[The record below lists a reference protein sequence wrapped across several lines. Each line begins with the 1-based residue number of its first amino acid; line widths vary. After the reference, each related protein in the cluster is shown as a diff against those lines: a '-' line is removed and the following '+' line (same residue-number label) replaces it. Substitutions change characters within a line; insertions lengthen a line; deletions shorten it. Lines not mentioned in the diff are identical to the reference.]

1 MIFLDAAATTPVRRE
16 VLEAM
21 WPYLSGEFGNPSSH
35 HSLGEAA
42 ATALAE
48 ARSAVAKV
56 LNCRAG
62 EVTFTSGGTEAD
74 NLAVKGIAL
83 ARQAAELGG
92 VGAGEHQRHAGQRLG
107 LCRVGAAHARM
118 GVRRAQHE
126 AVEQAGR
133 RMIGDVAAG
142 AAQERVV
149 LPAGDGLTATEF
161 GPWHALAPIRVYSAG
176 AAGCGAGAWRL
187 ALSAIQRQTT

>member
-1 MIFLDAAATTPVRRE
+1 
-16 VLEAM
+16 
-21 WPYLSGEFGNPSSH
+21 
-35 HSLGEAA
+35 
-42 ATALAE
+42 
-48 ARSAVAKV
+48 
-56 LNCRAG
+56 
-62 EVTFTSGGTEAD
+62 
-74 NLAVKGIAL
+74 
-83 ARQAAELGG
+83 
-92 VGAGEHQRHAGQRLG
+92 
-107 LCRVGAAHARM
+107 M

-142 AAQERVV
+142 AAQKRVV

-187 ALSAIQRQTT
+187 AFSAIQRQTT